1 MANYTTVSIVIQA
14 RSTSTRF
21 PGKIFEKIGNKQILQ
36 HVLDACYNSSNY
48 INARTRDHGI
58 VCDVCLAVPTADKL
72 IGQYSKHLIV
82 EGSEN
87 DVLSRYMVVL
97 NKLKSDFI
105 VRITSDCPFI
115 PPFIISDA
123 IRRAVKDSRDYV
135 TNADPRYR
143 TVPDGYD
150 VQVFSKSFLTWL
162 SENAKSDSDRE
173 HVGTLAEQILPPHF
187 SVAHIIGFADFSEV
201 KLSVDTKEDL
211 ERLTKMHERLCH
223 AVRNS
228 GANYR
233 L

>member
-1 MANYTTVSIVIQA
+1 MAQYTTVSVIIQA

-58 VCDVCLAVPTADKL
+58 VCDVSLAVPYNDKL
-72 IGQYSKHLIV
+72 ISQYSKHMIV
-82 EGSEN
+82 QGPED
-87 DVLSRYMVVL
+87 DVLTRYIIAMD
-97 NKLKSDFI
+97 KLKSDYV

-115 PPFIISDA
+115 PPFMISDA

-135 TNADPRYR
+135 TNADPRFR

-150 VQVFSKSFLTWL
+150 VQVFSKDFLKWL
-162 SENAKSDSDRE
+162 DKNAFDKSDRE
-173 HVGTLAEQILPPHF
+173 HVGTLAQQQLPQSF
-187 SVAHIIGFADFSEV
+187 SVAHIIGFADFSSV
-201 KLSVDTKEDL
+201 KLSIDTPEDL
-211 ERLTKMHERLCH
+211 IRLTEMFNKLCDS
-223 AVRNS
+223 VRNS